1 MSHFCHFFKLKLLK
15 CIKIDNGD
23 FSMVDEK
30 ITAEYVGIN
39 TTKNP
44 KKPTKKVLRAKHSHE
59 PINLNENGFLAI
71 SKILAQ
77 EVIK

>member
-1 MSHFCHFFKLKLLK
+1 
-15 CIKIDNGD
+15 
-23 FSMVDEK
+23 MVDEK
-30 ITAEYVGIN
+30 ITTEYIGIN

-44 KKPTKKVLRAKHSHE
+44 KKPTKKVLKARHSHE
-59 PINLNENGFLAI
+59 PLNLNEKGFSAI